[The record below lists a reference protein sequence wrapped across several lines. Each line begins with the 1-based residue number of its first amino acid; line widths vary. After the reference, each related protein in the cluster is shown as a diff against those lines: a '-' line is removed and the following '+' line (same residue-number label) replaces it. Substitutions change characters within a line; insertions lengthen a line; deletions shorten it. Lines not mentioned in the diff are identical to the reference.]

1 MGDSQAIKFVKQF
14 AVRIMKVFGEVYLR
28 APNAEDTTRLLEF
41 NKNPGFPNMLESP
54 SIYYMHWRWKNCH
67 GTCNG

>member
-1 MGDSQAIKFVKQF
+1 
-14 AVRIMKVFGEVYLR
+14 MKVFGEVYLR
-28 APNAEDTTRLLEF
+28 DPNAEDTTRLLEF
-41 NKNPGFPNMLESP
+41 NRNPGFPNMLESP